1 MKKFLYITL
10 VFILTIILPI
20 KASADSIVLNKSKT
34 TIGIGYSEVLKYTLS
49 EDLNSSNIIW
59 TSSNKSVVTVQNGTI
74 TGISEGKAVIT
85 ASVGRNRVTCT
96 VTVSSSYIPVSGIK
110 LNKSIL
116 NMLVG
121 SSEILTQTINP
132 SNATNKNVTWSS
144 SDASVAT
151 VENGKIT
158 AKKVG
163 TAIITVTASGYRA
176 TCTVKV
182 IDSIELKAISINKSN
197 ITIKEKTTEKLS
209 ITYNPSNAT
218 NKKITWKS
226 SDENVV
232 KVDSSGNIT
241 AISAGTAT
249 ITAVSQDGGKTATCK
264 VTVEA
269 ISKKVTSVSLDKKEV
284 KVISGAKATLTVT
297 INPSYAENKNV
308 TWVSSDETI
317 ATVENG
323 TIIALKPGTT
333 EIKVISED
341 GNKEAICKVIV
352 VTPPLET
359 FTFGAESQTI
369 YVNSEMMIN
378 PIIEPSNAIIEN
390 PIWTSSNESVASV
403 ENGIVKAL
411 SIGETTITLSTEDNK
426 ITASIKIIVVNKP
439 KEKLNITV
447 NGYNLNFD
455 PTIKSYNLEI
465 GNESQLTIK
474 TNVSDDKVTINGNQN
489 LKNGSIITIT
499 VTDGEKATYVI
510 NIKKKGNYTIVFIAI
525 ISILLFVN
533 LIRILIKNK
542 KKSKY

>member
-269 ISKKVTSVSLDKKEV
+269 ISKKVTSV
-284 KVISGAKATLTVT
+284 
-297 INPSYAENKNV
+297 
-308 TWVSSDETI
+308 
-317 ATVENG
+317 
-323 TIIALKPGTT
+323 
-333 EIKVISED
+333 
-341 GNKEAICKVIV
+341 
-352 VTPPLET
+352 
-359 FTFGAESQTI
+359 
-369 YVNSEMMIN
+369 
-378 PIIEPSNAIIEN
+378 
-390 PIWTSSNESVASV
+390 
-403 ENGIVKAL
+403 
-411 SIGETTITLSTEDNK
+411 
-426 ITASIKIIVVNKP
+426 
-439 KEKLNITV
+439 
-447 NGYNLNFD
+447 
-455 PTIKSYNLEI
+455 
-465 GNESQLTIK
+465 
-474 TNVSDDKVTINGNQN
+474 
-489 LKNGSIITIT
+489 
-499 VTDGEKATYVI
+499 
-510 NIKKKGNYTIVFIAI
+510 
-525 ISILLFVN
+525 
-533 LIRILIKNK
+533 
-542 KKSKY
+542 